1 MVIEKKKEYWTDII
15 RKNPSLYE
23 GQFVVHNETEI
34 FFVHEDMMIAQAFL
48 KKNNADFANELG
60 MFLVPHHF
68 NMIRLRLLKIRSIM
82 TGEWT
87 PTHKVN
93 FILKDGT
100 ETSIDM
106 IVDTG
111 ADITFMPKKMGERLG
126 LVRSEDDL
134 VFEARSV
141 GSTILFVYRQ
151 MRVSINDIALTIK
164 IIWGQD
170 EQGEEEALLG
180 RLDVFDRF
188 DVLFSQK
195 KRKVVFLPNDD
206 GDVPNI

>member
-1 MVIEKKKEYWTDII
+1 MVAEKKKEYWTDVI

-23 GQFVVHNETEI
+23 GQFVIHNDTDI

-48 KKNNADFANELG
+48 KKNNADYANALG

-68 NMIRLRLLKIRSIM
+68 NMIRLRLLKIRSLM

-87 PTHKVN
+87 PTHEVN
-93 FILKDGT
+93 FILKNGT
-100 ETSIDM
+100 EIAIEM

-111 ADITFMPKKMGERLG
+111 ADITFIPKKMGERLG

-141 GSTILFVYRQ
+141 GSVILFVYRQ
-151 MRVSINDIALTIK
+151 MHVNINGIALTIK

-170 EQGEEEALLG
+170 EQAGEEALLG

-195 KRKVVFLPNDD
+195 KRKVIFLPNDE
-206 GDVPNI
+206 GDA

>member
-1 MVIEKKKEYWTDII
+1 
-15 RKNPSLYE
+15 
-23 GQFVVHNETEI
+23 
-34 FFVHEDMMIAQAFL
+34 
-48 KKNNADFANELG
+48 
-60 MFLVPHHF
+60 
-68 NMIRLRLLKIRSIM
+68 M

-93 FILKDGT
+93 FMLKDGT

-111 ADITFMPKKMGERLG
+111 ADITFIPKKMGERLG

-134 VFEARSV
+134 LFEARSV
-141 GSTILFVYRQ
+141 GSTIAFVYRQ
-151 MRVSINDIALTIK
+151 MRININGIALTIK

-180 RLDVFDRF
+180 RLDIFDRF

-195 KRKVVFLPNDD
+195 KRKVIFLPNDD
-206 GDVPNI
+206 GDVPEL

>member
-48 KKNNADFANELG
+48 KKHNADYANELG

-93 FILKDGT
+93 FMLKDGT

-111 ADITFMPKKMGERLG
+111 ADITFIPKKMGERLG

-141 GSTILFVYRQ
+141 GSTIFFVYRQ

-206 GDVPNI
+206 GDVPEI